1 MALINATPKV
11 RPRPVPEELARA
23 VNMLAD
29 GRSHAVGIVTLDVGT
44 STLVENE
51 AVSGASVVTLSPV
64 TSNAAGL
71 SWWIDAQADGA
82 FTIMH
87 PSGPSGRQ
95 VRYAWIG

>member
-1 MALINATPKV
+1 MAVINATPKV
-11 RPRPVPEELARA
+11 RPHPTVNDLARS
-23 VNMLAD
+23 VNMLSD

-44 STLVENE
+44 STLVEND
-51 AVSGASVVTLSPV
+51 AVSGASTVTLSPV

-71 SWWIDAQADGA
+71 AWWIDAQADGA

-95 VRYAWIG
+95 VRYAWTG